1 MDGTNPNRFGSRL
14 RVLIETNAARDKA
27 EVLLSS
33 LLNAQQAVDRQQ
45 PPPFAGQIVSR
56 RSMDQAISSTKRLI
70 ASLNKALEMAQ
81 HDLRDSDL
89 DLLDEIADGE

>member
-1 MDGTNPNRFGSRL
+1 MDLRRRKRFGSRL

-33 LLNAQQAVDRQQ
+33 LLSAQQAVDRQQ
-45 PPPFAGQIVSR
+45 PRPFAGQIVSR

-70 ASLNKALEMAQ
+70 ASLNQALEMAQ
-81 HDLRDSDL
+81 QDLRDADL
-89 DLLDEIADGE
+89 DLLDEIAEG

>member
-1 MDGTNPNRFGSRL
+1 MDVRRPKRFGSRL

-33 LLNAQQAVDRQQ
+33 LLSAQQAVDRQQ

-81 HDLRDSDL
+81 HDLRDADL
-89 DLLDEIADGE
+89 DLLDELDATE

>member
-1 MDGTNPNRFGSRL
+1 MDLRKRNRFGSRL

-33 LLNAQQAVDRQQ
+33 LLSAQQAVDRQQ
-45 PPPFAGQIVSR
+45 PQPFAGQIVSR

-70 ASLNKALEMAQ
+70 ASLNQALEMAQ
-81 HDLRDSDL
+81 DDLRDAEL
-89 DLLDEIADGE
+89 DLLDEIAED